1 MKIELTNSKILIVD
15 DQEANVRILESL
27 LEIKGFKQVK
37 STTDSRQ
44 VEDLVQSFSPDLLL
58 LDLMM
63 PHMSGFEVM
72 ERLRGKEIEGHFMPI
87 LVLTADST
95 KESKQK
101 ALLLGATDFLTK
113 PFDFTEVLLRINN
126 LLMISHLTG
135 SLKGQNE
142 LLEEKVKERTVELE
156 QKNEELKQFV
166 FIASHDLQEP
176 LRMVTDL
183 LGQLQVHY
191 GDKIDERGMKYIDFA
206 VKSSL
211 KMKSLIVDLL
221 EYSKADALVVGDAA
235 KVDLNNVLDDVRIL
249 LNSAIE
255 STKCPGLI
263 TPDEIKIG
271 IMPEIK
277 APVSV
282 LRQIFQNLIGNAIRY
297 RKTDLDPVVIIRAE
311 ENEKYYVIEVED
323 NGIGIPLESQGK
335 IFDLFH
341 RIQMPSD
348 QVGSGVGLAITK
360 KIIERMN
367 GSLEV
372 KSEVGVGSVFTIH
385 LPKT

>member
-1 MKIELTNSKILIVD
+1 MELTNSKILIVD

-44 VEDLVQSFSPDLLL
+44 VEDLVQSFCPDLLL

-72 ERLRGKEIEGHFMPI
+72 ERLRGKETEGHFMPI

-95 KESKQK
+95 KESKEQ
-101 ALLLGATDFLTK
+101 ALRLGATDFLTK

-135 SLKGQNE
+135 SLKGQND

-176 LRMVTDL
+176 LRMVTEL
-183 LGQLQVHY
+183 LSQLQVHY

-206 VKSSL
+206 VKSAL

-221 EYSKADALVVGDAA
+221 EYSKADALVVGDVT

-249 LNSAIE
+249 LNSVIE
-255 STKCPGLI
+255 FNKA
-263 TPDEIKIG
+263 EIKIG

-297 RKTDLDPVVIIRAE
+297 RKTDLAPVINIRAV
-311 ENEKYYVIEVED
+311 ENEKNYVIEVED

-341 RIQMPSD
+341 RIQMPPD
-348 QVGSGVGLAITK
+348 QLGSGVGLAITK

-367 GSLEV
+367 GTLEV
-372 KSEVGVGSVFTIH
+372 KSEVGVGSVFTIL
-385 LPKT
+385 LPKA

>member
-1 MKIELTNSKILIVD
+1 MMKIDLTNSKILIVD

-27 LEIKGFKQVK
+27 LDIKGFKQVK
-37 STTDSRQ
+37 STTDSLQ
-44 VEDLVQSFSPDLLL
+44 VENLVQSFSPDVLL

-63 PHMSGFEVM
+63 PNLSGFEVM
-72 ERLRGKEIEGHFMPI
+72 KRLREKETGSHFMPI

-95 KESKQK
+95 KESKQQ
-101 ALLLGATDFLTK
+101 ALQVGATDFLTK

-126 LLMISHLTG
+126 LLMISHLMG

-142 LLEEKVKERTVELE
+142 SLEEKVKERTVELE
-156 QKNEELKQFV
+156 QKNQELEQFV

-176 LRMVTDL
+176 LRMITEF
-183 LGQLQVHY
+183 LGQLQLKY
-191 GDKIDERGMKYIDFA
+191 GDSIDERGMKYIDFA
-206 VKSSL
+206 VKSAQ
-211 KMKSLIVDLL
+211 KMKGLIVDLL
-221 EYSKADALVVGDAA
+221 EYSKADALILGDSP
-235 KVDLNNVLDDVRIL
+235 KVDLNDVLDDVRIL
-249 LNSAIE
+249 LNNVIE
-255 STKCPGLI
+255 SNKA
-263 TPDEIKIG
+263 EIHIG
-271 IMPEIK
+271 SMPQIK

-297 RKTDLDPVVIIRAE
+297 RHADISPIVNIRAL
-311 ENEKYYVIEVED
+311 ENDDHYIIEVED

-341 RIQMPSD
+341 RIQIPAD

-367 GSLEV
+367 GTLEV
-372 KSEVGVGSVFTIH
+372 KSQVGMGSVFTIQ
-385 LPKT
+385 LPKASNF

>member
-44 VEDLVQSFSPDLLL
+44 VEGLVQSFSPDLLL

-72 ERLRGKEIEGHFMPI
+72 ERLRGKETEGHFMPI

-183 LGQLQVHY
+183 LGQLRVHY

-206 VKSSL
+206 VKSSV

-235 KVDLNNVLDDVRIL
+235 KVDLNTVLDDVRIL
-249 LNSAIE
+249 LNNVIE
-255 STKCPGLI
+255 STKA
-263 TPDEIKIG
+263 EIKIG

-297 RKTDLDPVVIIRAE
+297 RKTDLAPVVIIRAE

-341 RIQMPSD
+341 RIQIPTD

-367 GSLEV
+367 GSLDV

-385 LPKT
+385 LPKA

>member
-1 MKIELTNSKILIVD
+1 MKMELTNSKILIVD

-44 VEDLVQSFSPDLLL
+44 VENLVESFCPDLLL

-72 ERLRGKEIEGHFMPI
+72 ERLRGKETEGHFMPI

-95 KESKQK
+95 KESKEQ
-101 ALLLGATDFLTK
+101 ALRLGATDFLTK

-135 SLKGQNE
+135 SLKGQND

-176 LRMVTDL
+176 LRMVTEL
-183 LGQLQVHY
+183 LSQLQVHY

-206 VKSSL
+206 VKSAL

-221 EYSKADALVVGDAA
+221 EYSKADALVVGDVT

-249 LNSAIE
+249 LNSVIE
-255 STKCPGLI
+255 FNKA
-263 TPDEIKIG
+263 EIKIG

-297 RKTDLDPVVIIRAE
+297 RKTDLAPVVSIRAI
-311 ENEKYYVIEVED
+311 ENEKNYVIEVED

-341 RIQMPSD
+341 RIQMPPD
-348 QVGSGVGLAITK
+348 QLGSGVGLAITK

-367 GSLEV
+367 GTLEV
-372 KSEVGVGSVFTIH
+372 KSEVGVGSVFTIL
-385 LPKT
+385 LPKA

>member
-1 MKIELTNSKILIVD
+1 MKIDLTNSKILIVD

-27 LEIKGFKQVK
+27 LDIKGFKQVK
-37 STTDSRQ
+37 STTDSLQ
-44 VEDLVQSFSPDLLL
+44 VENLVQSFSPDVLL

-63 PHMSGFEVM
+63 PNLSGFEVM
-72 ERLRGKEIEGHFMPI
+72 KRLREKETGSHFMPI

-95 KESKQK
+95 KESKQQ
-101 ALLLGATDFLTK
+101 ALQVGATDFLTK

-126 LLMISHLTG
+126 LLMISHLMG

-142 LLEEKVKERTVELE
+142 SLEEKVKERTVELE
-156 QKNEELKQFV
+156 QKNQELEQFV

-176 LRMVTDL
+176 LRMITEF
-183 LGQLQVHY
+183 LGQLQLKY
-191 GDKIDERGMKYIDFA
+191 GDSIDERGMKYIDFA
-206 VKSSL
+206 VKSAQ
-211 KMKSLIVDLL
+211 KMKGLIVDLL
-221 EYSKADALVVGDAA
+221 EYSKADALILGDSP
-235 KVDLNNVLDDVRIL
+235 KVDLNDVLDDVRIL
-249 LNSAIE
+249 LNNVIE
-255 STKCPGLI
+255 SNKA
-263 TPDEIKIG
+263 EIHIG
-271 IMPEIK
+271 SMPQIK

-297 RKTDLDPVVIIRAE
+297 RHADISPIVNIRAL
-311 ENEKYYVIEVED
+311 ENDDHYIIEVED

-341 RIQMPSD
+341 RIQIPAD

-367 GSLEV
+367 GTLEV
-372 KSEVGVGSVFTIH
+372 KSQVGMGSVFTIQ
-385 LPKT
+385 LPKASNF

>member
-1 MKIELTNSKILIVD
+1 MKIDLTNSKILIVD

-27 LEIKGFKQVK
+27 LDIKGFKHVK

-44 VEDLVQSFSPDLLL
+44 VEELVESFSPDLLL

-72 ERLRGKEIEGHFMPI
+72 ERLRLKEKGSHFMPI

-95 KESKQK
+95 KESKQQ
-101 ALLLGATDFLTK
+101 ALELGATDFLTK

-126 LLMISHLTG
+126 LLMISHLMG

-142 LLEEKVKERTVELE
+142 SLEEMVKERTVELE
-156 QKNEELKQFV
+156 QKNQELEQFV

-176 LRMVTDL
+176 LRMITEFL
-183 LGQLQVHY
+183 SQLQLKY
-191 GDKIDERGMKYIDFA
+191 GDSIDERGMKYIDFA
-206 VKSSL
+206 VKSAQ
-211 KMKSLIVDLL
+211 KMKGLIVDLL
-221 EYSKADALVVGDAA
+221 EYSKADALVLGDSP
-235 KVDLNNVLDDVRIL
+235 KVDLNDVLDDVRIL
-249 LNSAIE
+249 LNNVIE
-255 STKCPGLI
+255 SNNA
-263 TPDEIKIG
+263 EISIG
-271 IMPEIK
+271 SMPQIK

-297 RKTDLDPVVIIRAE
+297 RRADIPPIVHIRAS
-311 ENEKYYVIEVED
+311 ENDETYKIEVED
-323 NGIGIPLESQGK
+323 NGIGIPIESQGR

-341 RIQMPSD
+341 RIHIPAD
-348 QVGSGVGLAITK
+348 QIGSGVGLAITK

-367 GSLEV
+367 GTLEV
-372 KSEVGVGSVFTIH
+372 KSEVGVGSVFTIQ
-385 LPKT
+385 LPKASNS

>member
-1 MKIELTNSKILIVD
+1 MKIDLTNSKILIVD

-27 LEIKGFKQVK
+27 LDIKGFKQVK

-44 VEDLVQSFSPDLLL
+44 VENLVQSFSPDILL

-72 ERLRGKEIEGHFMPI
+72 ERLREKETGSHFMPI

-95 KESKQK
+95 KESKQQ
-101 ALLLGATDFLTK
+101 ALQVGATDFLTK

-126 LLMISHLTG
+126 LLMISHLME

-142 LLEEKVKERTVELE
+142 SLEEKVKERTVELE
-156 QKNEELKQFV
+156 QKNQELEQFV

-176 LRMVTDL
+176 LRMITEF
-183 LGQLQVHY
+183 LGQLQLKY
-191 GDKIDERGMKYIDFA
+191 GDSIDERGMKYIDFA
-206 VKSSL
+206 VKSAQ
-211 KMKSLIVDLL
+211 KMKGLIVDLL
-221 EYSKADALVVGDAA
+221 EYSKADALILGDSP
-235 KVDLNNVLDDVRIL
+235 KVDLNDVLDDVRIL
-249 LNSAIE
+249 LNNVIE
-255 STKCPGLI
+255 SNKA
-263 TPDEIKIG
+263 EINIG
-271 IMPEIK
+271 SMPQIK

-297 RKTDLDPVVIIRAE
+297 RHADISPIVNIRAL
-311 ENEKYYVIEVED
+311 ENDDHYIIEVED
-323 NGIGIPLESQGK
+323 NGMGIPLESQGK

-341 RIQMPSD
+341 RIQIPAD

-367 GSLEV
+367 GTLEV
-372 KSEVGVGSVFTIH
+372 KSQVGMGSVFTIQ
-385 LPKT
+385 LPKASNF

>member
-1 MKIELTNSKILIVD
+1 MKMELTNSKILIVD

-72 ERLRGKEIEGHFMPI
+72 ERLRGKETEGHFMPI

-95 KESKQK
+95 KESKQQ

-126 LLMISHLTG
+126 LLMISNLTS

-156 QKNEELKQFV
+156 QKNQELQQFV

-206 VKSSL
+206 VKSSV

-235 KVDLNNVLDDVRIL
+235 KVDLNTVLDDVRIL
-249 LNSAIE
+249 LNSVVE
-255 STKCPGLI
+255 STKA
-263 TPDEIKIG
+263 EIKIG

-297 RKTDLDPVVIIRAE
+297 RKTDLAPVINIRAV
-311 ENEKYYVIEVED
+311 ENEKNYVIEVED
-323 NGIGIPLESQGK
+323 NGLGIPLESQGR

-341 RIQMPSD
+341 RIQMPAD
-348 QVGSGVGLAITK
+348 QLGSGVGLAITK
-360 KIIERMN
+360 KVIDRMN
-367 GSLEV
+367 GTLEV
-372 KSEVGVGSVFTIH
+372 KSEVGVGSVFTIQ
-385 LPKT
+385 LPKA

>member
-1 MKIELTNSKILIVD
+1 MKMELTNSKILIVD

-63 PHMSGFEVM
+63 PYMSGFEVM
-72 ERLRGKEIEGHFMPI
+72 ERLRGKETEGHFMPI

-95 KESKQK
+95 KESKQQ

-126 LLMISHLTG
+126 LLMISHLTS
-135 SLKGQNE
+135 SLKGQNK

-156 QKNEELKQFV
+156 QKNQELEQFV

-176 LRMVTDL
+176 LRMITEF
-183 LGQLQVHY
+183 LGQLQLKY
-191 GDKIDERGMKYIDFA
+191 GDTIDERGMKYIDFA
-206 VKSSL
+206 VKSAL

-221 EYSKADALVVGDAA
+221 EYSKADALIVGDAA

-249 LNSAIE
+249 LNSVIE
-255 STKCPGLI
+255 SNKA
-263 TPDEIKIG
+263 EIKIG

-297 RKTDLDPVVIIRAE
+297 RKIDLAPIINIRAV
-311 ENEKYYVIEVED
+311 ENEKNYVIEVED
-323 NGIGIPLESQGK
+323 NGIGIPVESQGR

-341 RIQMPSD
+341 RIQMPAD
-348 QVGSGVGLAITK
+348 QLGSGVGLAITK

-367 GSLEV
+367 GTLEV
-372 KSEVGVGSVFTIH
+372 KSEVGVGSVFTIQ
-385 LPKT
+385 LPKV

>member
-1 MKIELTNSKILIVD
+1 MKMELTNSKILIVD

-72 ERLRGKEIEGHFMPI
+72 ERLRGKETEGNFMPI

-95 KESKQK
+95 KESKEQ
-101 ALLLGATDFLTK
+101 ALHLGATDFLTK

-126 LLMISHLTG
+126 LLMISHLTS

-142 LLEEKVKERTVELE
+142 FLEEKVRERTVELE
-156 QKNEELKQFV
+156 QKNQELEQFV

-176 LRMVTDL
+176 LRMITEF
-183 LGQLQVHY
+183 LGQLQLKY
-191 GDKIDERGMKYIDFA
+191 GDTIDERGMKYIDFA
-206 VKSSL
+206 VKSAL

-221 EYSKADALVVGDAA
+221 EYSKADALIVGDAA
-235 KVDLNNVLDDVRIL
+235 KVNLNNVLDDVRIL
-249 LNSAIE
+249 LNSVIE
-255 STKCPGLI
+255 SNKA
-263 TPDEIKIG
+263 EIKID

-297 RKTDLDPVVIIRAE
+297 RKTDLAPVINIRAV
-311 ENEKYYVIEVED
+311 ENEKNYVIEVED
-323 NGIGIPLESQGK
+323 NGLGIPLESQGR
-335 IFDLFH
+335 IFELFH
-341 RIQMPSD
+341 RIQMPAD
-348 QVGSGVGLAITK
+348 QLGSGVGLAITK

-367 GSLEV
+367 GTLEV
-372 KSEVGVGSVFTIH
+372 KSEVGVGSVFTIQ
-385 LPKT
+385 LPKV

>member
-1 MKIELTNSKILIVD
+1 MKMELTNSKILIVD

-72 ERLRGKEIEGHFMPI
+72 ERLRGKETEGHFMPI

-95 KESKQK
+95 KESKQQ

-126 LLMISHLTG
+126 LLMISNLTS

-156 QKNEELKQFV
+156 QKNQELQQFV

-206 VKSSL
+206 VKSSV

-235 KVDLNNVLDDVRIL
+235 KVDLNTVLDDVRIL
-249 LNSAIE
+249 LNSVIE
-255 STKCPGLI
+255 STKA
-263 TPDEIKIG
+263 EIKIG

-297 RKTDLDPVVIIRAE
+297 RKTDLAPVINIRAV
-311 ENEKYYVIEVED
+311 ENEKNYIIEVED
-323 NGIGIPLESQGK
+323 NGLGIPLESQGR

-341 RIQMPSD
+341 RIQMPAD
-348 QVGSGVGLAITK
+348 QLGSGVGLAITK
-360 KIIERMN
+360 KVIDRMN
-367 GSLEV
+367 GTLEV
-372 KSEVGVGSVFTIH
+372 KSEVGVGSVFTIQ
-385 LPKT
+385 LPKA

>member
-255 STKCPGLI
+255 STKA
-263 TPDEIKIG
+263 EIKIG

>member
-1 MKIELTNSKILIVD
+1 MKMELTNSKILIVD
-15 DQEANVRILESL
+15 DQVANVRILESL

-44 VEDLVQSFSPDLLL
+44 VEELVASFSPDLLL

-72 ERLRGKEIEGHFMPI
+72 ERLRGKETDGHFMPI

-95 KESKQK
+95 KESKQQ
-101 ALLLGATDFLTK
+101 ALLHGATDFLTK

-156 QKNEELKQFV
+156 QKNQELQQFV

-176 LRMVTDL
+176 LRMITEF
-183 LGQLQVHY
+183 LGQLQLKY
-191 GDKIDERGMKYIDFA
+191 GDTIDERGMKYIDFA
-206 VKSSL
+206 VKSAM
-211 KMKSLIVDLL
+211 KMKGLIVDLL
-221 EYSKADALVVGDAA
+221 EYSKADALIVGDAA

-255 STKCPGLI
+255 SNKAKI
-263 TPDEIKIG
+263 NIG

-297 RKTDLDPVVIIRAE
+297 RQTDQSPVVTIRAV
-311 ENEKYYVIEVED
+311 ENDQFYSIEVED
-323 NGIGIPLESQGK
+323 NGLGIPLESQGK

-341 RIQMPSD
+341 RIHASGD
-348 QVGSGVGLAITK
+348 QGGSGVGLAITK

-367 GSLEV
+367 GTLEV
-372 KSEVGVGSVFTIH
+372 KSTVGVGSVFTIH
-385 LPKT
+385 LPKV

>member
-1 MKIELTNSKILIVD
+1 MKMELTNSKILIVD

-72 ERLRGKEIEGHFMPI
+72 ERLRAKESEGHFMPI

-95 KESKQK
+95 KESKQQ

-126 LLMISHLTG
+126 LLMISHLTS
-135 SLKGQNE
+135 SLKGQNK

-156 QKNEELKQFV
+156 QKNQELEQFV

-176 LRMVTDL
+176 LRMITEF
-183 LGQLQVHY
+183 LGQLQIKY
-191 GDKIDERGMKYIDFA
+191 GDTIDERGMKYIDFA
-206 VKSSL
+206 VKSAL

-221 EYSKADALVVGDAA
+221 EYSKADALIVGDAA

-249 LNSAIE
+249 LNSVIE
-255 STKCPGLI
+255 SNKA
-263 TPDEIKIG
+263 EIKIG

-297 RKTDLDPVVIIRAE
+297 RKTDLAPVINIRAV
-311 ENEKYYVIEVED
+311 ENEKNYVIEVED
-323 NGIGIPLESQGK
+323 NGIGIPVESQGR

-341 RIQMPSD
+341 RIQMPAD
-348 QVGSGVGLAITK
+348 QLGSGVGLAITK

-367 GSLEV
+367 GTLEV
-372 KSEVGVGSVFTIH
+372 KSEVGVGSVFTIQ
-385 LPKT
+385 LPKV

>member
-1 MKIELTNSKILIVD
+1 MKMELTNSKILIVD

-44 VEDLVQSFSPDLLL
+44 VEDLVQSFCPDLLL

-72 ERLRGKEIEGHFMPI
+72 ERLRGKETEGHFMPI

-95 KESKQK
+95 KESKEQ
-101 ALLLGATDFLTK
+101 ALRLGATDFLTK

-135 SLKGQNE
+135 SLKGQND

-176 LRMVTDL
+176 LRMVTEL
-183 LGQLQVHY
+183 LSQLQVHY

-206 VKSSL
+206 VKSAL

-221 EYSKADALVVGDAA
+221 EYSKADALVVGDVT

-249 LNSAIE
+249 LNSVIE
-255 STKCPGLI
+255 FNKA
-263 TPDEIKIG
+263 EIKIG

-297 RKTDLDPVVIIRAE
+297 RKTDLAPVINIRAV
-311 ENEKYYVIEVED
+311 ENEKNYVIEVED

-341 RIQMPSD
+341 RIQMPPD
-348 QVGSGVGLAITK
+348 QLGSGVGLAITK

-367 GSLEV
+367 GTLEV
-372 KSEVGVGSVFTIH
+372 KSEVGVGSVFTIL
-385 LPKT
+385 LPKA

>member
-1 MKIELTNSKILIVD
+1 MKMELTNSKILIVD

-72 ERLRGKEIEGHFMPI
+72 ERLRGKETEGYFMPI

-95 KESKQK
+95 KESKEQ
-101 ALLLGATDFLTK
+101 ALRLGATDFLTK

-135 SLKGQNE
+135 SLKGQND
-142 LLEEKVKERTVELE
+142 LLEEKVKGRTVELE

-176 LRMVTDL
+176 LRMVTEL
-183 LGQLQVHY
+183 LSQLQVHY

-221 EYSKADALVVGDAA
+221 EYSKADALVVGDVT

-249 LNSAIE
+249 LNSVIE
-255 STKCPGLI
+255 FNKA
-263 TPDEIKIG
+263 EIKIG

-297 RKTDLDPVVIIRAE
+297 RKTDLAPVINIRAV
-311 ENEKYYVIEVED
+311 ENEKNYVIEVED

-341 RIQMPSD
+341 RIQMPPD
-348 QVGSGVGLAITK
+348 QLGSGVGLAITK

-367 GSLEV
+367 GTLEV
-372 KSEVGVGSVFTIH
+372 KSEVGVGSVFTIQ
-385 LPKT
+385 LPKV

>member
-1 MKIELTNSKILIVD
+1 
-15 DQEANVRILESL
+15 
-27 LEIKGFKQVK
+27 
-37 STTDSRQ
+37 
-44 VEDLVQSFSPDLLL
+44 
-58 LDLMM
+58 
-63 PHMSGFEVM
+63 M

-255 STKCPGLI
+255 STKA
-263 TPDEIKIG
+263 EIKIG

-385 LPKT
+385 LPKA

>member
-1 MKIELTNSKILIVD
+1 MKIDLTNSKILIVD

-27 LEIKGFKQVK
+27 LDIKGFKQVK

-44 VEDLVQSFSPDLLL
+44 VENLVHSFSPDILL

-63 PHMSGFEVM
+63 PNLSGFEVM
-72 ERLRGKEIEGHFMPI
+72 KRLREKETGSHFMPI

-95 KESKQK
+95 KESKQQ
-101 ALLLGATDFLTK
+101 ALQVGATDFLTK

-126 LLMISHLTG
+126 LLMISHLMG

-142 LLEEKVKERTVELE
+142 SLEEKVKERTVELE
-156 QKNEELKQFV
+156 QKNQELEQFV

-176 LRMVTDL
+176 LRMITEF
-183 LGQLQVHY
+183 LGQLQLKY
-191 GDKIDERGMKYIDFA
+191 GDSIDERGMKYIDFA
-206 VKSSL
+206 VKSAQ
-211 KMKSLIVDLL
+211 KMKGLIVDLL
-221 EYSKADALVVGDAA
+221 EYSKADALILGDSP
-235 KVDLNNVLDDVRIL
+235 KVDLNDVLDDVRIL
-249 LNSAIE
+249 LNNVIE
-255 STKCPGLI
+255 SNKA
-263 TPDEIKIG
+263 EIHIG
-271 IMPEIK
+271 SMPQIK

-297 RKTDLDPVVIIRAE
+297 RHADISPIVNIRAL
-311 ENEKYYVIEVED
+311 ENDDHYIIEVED

-341 RIQMPSD
+341 RIQIPAD

-367 GSLEV
+367 GTLEV
-372 KSEVGVGSVFTIH
+372 KSQVGMGSVFTIQ
-385 LPKT
+385 LPKASNF

>member
-1 MKIELTNSKILIVD
+1 MKIDLTNSKILIVD

-44 VEDLVQSFSPDLLL
+44 VEELVKSFSPDLLL

-72 ERLRGKEIEGHFMPI
+72 EKLRGKETGGHFMPI

-95 KESKQK
+95 KESKQQ
-101 ALLLGATDFLTK
+101 ALITGATDFLTK

-126 LLMISHLTG
+126 LLMISHLMG

-142 LLEEKVKERTVELE
+142 SLEEKVKERTVELE
-156 QKNEELKQFV
+156 QKNAELEQFV

-176 LRMVTDL
+176 LRMITEF
-183 LGQLQVHY
+183 LGQLQLKY
-191 GDKIDERGMKYIDFA
+191 GDSIDDRGMKYIDFA
-206 VKSSL
+206 VKSAL
-211 KMKSLIVDLL
+211 KMKGLIVDLL
-221 EYSKADALVVGDAA
+221 EYSKADALILGDSP
-235 KVDLNNVLDDVRIL
+235 KVDLNDVLDDVRIL
-249 LNSAIE
+249 LNNMIE
-255 STKCPGLI
+255 SNKA
-263 TPDEIKIG
+263 EIIIG
-271 IMPEIK
+271 SMPQIK

-282 LRQIFQNLIGNAIRY
+282 LRQVFQNLIGNGIRY
-297 RKTDLDPVVIIRAE
+297 RRADVNPVVNIRAT
-311 ENEKYYVIEVED
+311 ENETSYKIEVED
-323 NGIGIPLESQGK
+323 NGIGIPLESQGR

-341 RIQMPSD
+341 RIHTPTD
-348 QVGSGVGLAITK
+348 QAGSGVGLAITK

-367 GSLEV
+367 GTLEV
-372 KSEVGVGSVFTIH
+372 KSELGKGSVFTIQ
-385 LPKT
+385 LPK

>member
-1 MKIELTNSKILIVD
+1 MKMELTNSKILIVD

-44 VEDLVQSFSPDLLL
+44 VENLVQSFSPDLLL

-72 ERLRGKEIEGHFMPI
+72 ERLRGKETEGHFMPI

-95 KESKQK
+95 KESKQQ

-126 LLMISHLTG
+126 LLMISHLTS

-156 QKNEELKQFV
+156 QKNQELEQFV

-176 LRMVTDL
+176 LRMITEF
-183 LGQLQVHY
+183 LGQLQLKY
-191 GDKIDERGMKYIDFA
+191 GGTIDERGMKYIDFA
-206 VKSSL
+206 VKSAL

-221 EYSKADALVVGDAA
+221 EYSKADALIVGDAA

-249 LNSAIE
+249 LNSVIE
-255 STKCPGLI
+255 SNKA
-263 TPDEIKIG
+263 EIKIG
-271 IMPEIK
+271 ILPEIK

-297 RKTDLDPVVIIRAE
+297 RKTDLAPVINIRAV
-311 ENEKYYVIEVED
+311 ENEKYYIIEVGD
-323 NGIGIPLESQGK
+323 NGLGIPLESQGR

-341 RIQMPSD
+341 RIQLPAD
-348 QVGSGVGLAITK
+348 QLGSGVGLAITK

-367 GSLEV
+367 GTLEV
-372 KSEVGVGSVFTIH
+372 KSEEGVGSVFTIQ
-385 LPKT
+385 LPKV

>member
-1 MKIELTNSKILIVD
+1 MKMELTNSKILIVD

-72 ERLRGKEIEGHFMPI
+72 ERLRGKETEGHFMPI

-95 KESKQK
+95 KESKQQ

-126 LLMISHLTG
+126 LLMISHLTS

-156 QKNEELKQFV
+156 QKNQELQQFV

-206 VKSSL
+206 VKSSV

-235 KVDLNNVLDDVRIL
+235 KVDLNTVLDDVRIL
-249 LNSAIE
+249 LNSVIE
-255 STKCPGLI
+255 STKA
-263 TPDEIKIG
+263 EIKIG

-297 RKTDLDPVVIIRAE
+297 RKTDLAPVINIRAV
-311 ENEKYYVIEVED
+311 ENEKKYIIEVED
-323 NGIGIPLESQGK
+323 NGIGIPLESQGR

-341 RIQMPSD
+341 RIQMPAD
-348 QVGSGVGLAITK
+348 QIGSGVGLAITK
-360 KIIERMN
+360 KVIDRMN
-367 GSLEV
+367 GTLEV
-372 KSEVGVGSVFTIH
+372 KSEVGVGSVFTIQ
-385 LPKT
+385 LPKA

>member
-1 MKIELTNSKILIVD
+1 MMKIDLTHSKILIVD

-27 LEIKGFKQVK
+27 LEIKGFKHVK

-44 VEDLVQSFSPDLLL
+44 VEDLVNSFSPDLLL

-63 PHMSGFEVM
+63 PHLSGFEVM
-72 ERLRGKEIEGHFMPI
+72 EKLRGKETGGHFMPI

-95 KESKQK
+95 KESKQQ

-126 LLMISHLTG
+126 LLMISHLMS

-156 QKNEELKQFV
+156 QKNEELEQFV

-176 LRMVTDL
+176 LRMITEF
-183 LGQLQVHY
+183 LGQLQLKY
-191 GDKIDERGMKYIDFA
+191 GDSIDERGMKYIDFA
-206 VKSSL
+206 IKSAL
-211 KMKSLIVDLL
+211 KMKGLIVDLL
-221 EYSKADALVVGDAA
+221 EYSKADALVLGDSP
-235 KVDLNNVLDDVRIL
+235 KVDLNDVLDDVRIL
-249 LNSAIE
+249 LNNMIE
-255 STKCPGLI
+255 SNKA
-263 TPDEIKIG
+263 EINIG
-271 IMPEIK
+271 SMPQIK

-297 RKTDLDPVVIIRAE
+297 RHEDIPPVVNIRAT
-311 ENEKYYVIEVED
+311 ENETSFKIEVED
-323 NGIGIPLESQGK
+323 NGIGIPLASQGR

-341 RIQMPSD
+341 RIHTPTD
-348 QVGSGVGLAITK
+348 QVGSGVGLPITK

-367 GSLEV
+367 GTLEV
-372 KSEVGVGSVFTIH
+372 KSELGKGSVFTIQ
-385 LPKT
+385 LPK

>member
-1 MKIELTNSKILIVD
+1 MKIDLTNSRILIVD

-27 LEIKGFKQVK
+27 LDIKGFKHVK

-44 VEDLVQSFSPDLLL
+44 VEGLVQSFSPDLLL

-72 ERLRGKEIEGHFMPI
+72 ERLREKETGSHFMPI
-87 LVLTADST
+87 LMLTADST
-95 KESKQK
+95 KEAKQQ
-101 ALLLGATDFLTK
+101 ALELGATDFLTK

-126 LLMISHLTG
+126 LLMISHLMG

-156 QKNEELKQFV
+156 QKNQELEQFV

-176 LRMVTDL
+176 LRMITEF
-183 LGQLQVHY
+183 LGQLQLKY
-191 GDKIDERGMKYIDFA
+191 GDTIDERGMKYIDFA
-206 VKSSL
+206 VKSAQ
-211 KMKSLIVDLL
+211 KMKGLIVDLL
-221 EYSKADALVVGDAA
+221 EYSKADALIVGDAA
-235 KVDLNNVLDDVRIL
+235 KVDLNSVLDDVRIL

-255 STKCPGLI
+255 TNKTQI
-263 TPDEIKIG
+263 NIG
-271 IMPEIK
+271 TMPEIK

-297 RKTDLDPVVIIRAE
+297 HRPDVTPVVTIRAV
-311 ENEKYYVIEVED
+311 ENESFYIIEVED

-341 RIQMPSD
+341 RIHTPTD
-348 QVGSGVGLAITK
+348 QSGSGVGLAITK

-367 GSLEV
+367 GTLEV
-372 KSEVGVGSVFTIH
+372 KSQVGVGSVFTIQ
-385 LPKT
+385 LPKVSNF

>member
-255 STKCPGLI
+255 STKA
-263 TPDEIKIG
+263 EIKIG

-385 LPKT
+385 LPKA